1 MPGSSAFDHTPTAS
15 LKALPAAFLLM
26 HIVSIGCVFLFGLLP
41 AFGCTSF
48 AYLLIALRHEKA
60 AVAAQQLFR
69 NNRENVLT

>member
-1 MPGSSAFDHTPTAS
+1 
-15 LKALPAAFLLM
+15 M